1 MLVSIGDELQK
12 GQHYGLIIR
21 YSHAWLLNSLCG
33 KFLSPFPVFDS
44 SSSHQ
49 RHSVSEIVLKADF
62 NGFEKVLQFLSARA
76 RLSLWLSQSKKFCR
90 ISAALRHDSNGG
102 SDFVGFLMVRNE
114 HRRRDARLFSI

>member
-1 MLVSIGDELQK
+1 LAKLCFQFGQTIIQVTVSSGDELQK

-49 RHSVSEIVLKADF
+49 RLSVSEIVLKADF
-62 NGFEKVLQFLSARA
+62 NGFEKGFAISERESQIEPLAVTVKKVLPH
-76 RLSLWLSQSKKFCR
+76 FCR
-90 ISAALRHDSNGG
+90 VKTR
-102 SDFVGFLMVRNE
+102 FE
-114 HRRRDARLFSI
+114 RR